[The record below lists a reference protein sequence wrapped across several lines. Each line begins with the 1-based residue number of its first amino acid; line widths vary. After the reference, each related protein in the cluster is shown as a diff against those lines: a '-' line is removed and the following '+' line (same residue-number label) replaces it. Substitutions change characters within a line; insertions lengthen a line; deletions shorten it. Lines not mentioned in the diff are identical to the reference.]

1 MKGVIRLANYASII
15 NTIRSAIYGRD
26 MREAI
31 AQGFELCSEN
41 GGGGGVN
48 IDKTLALPDY
58 AADAKVVGDKF
69 TELESTIASIEP
81 GLSRAEKD
89 AILAYFAEQVEI
101 HPSLNDAYQ
110 VIYNLW
116 NVAVSSV
123 SLNASSLSL
132 AVGMSSTLKATVLP
146 ENAYDGRFR
155 RIF

>member
-41 GGGGGVN
+41 GGGGAVN
-48 IDKTLALPDY
+48 IDKTLTLPDY

-81 GLSRAEKD
+81 VLNERSDSFGQLCFNNQYYSKRHLWSRHERSYCSR
-89 AILAYFAEQVEI
+89 L
-101 HPSLNDAYQ
+101 
-110 VIYNLW
+110 
-116 NVAVSSV
+116 
-123 SLNASSLSL
+123 
-132 AVGMSSTLKATVLP
+132 
-146 ENAYDGRFR
+146 
-155 RIF
+155 